1 MTAIKNLIVAFTP
14 FVVGVALGL
23 ATLPATV

>member
-1 MTAIKNLIVAFTP
+1 MTVIKNMIFAFTP
-14 FVVGVALGL
+14 FAFGVALGL

>member
-1 MTAIKNLIVAFTP
+1 MTALKNLFVAFMP
-14 FVVGVALGL
+14 FAFGVALGL